1 MNVADSSVAV
11 VELVAAVKRAIVLGG
26 ISSTACDR
34 ALRVVSIQLTLNAMA
49 TRTAGGGIDLRIP
62 VLGARLRIGGSVTRH
77 DTHTLDIT
85 LVPPEPRFEV
95 RGAEVETVLLE
106 AIRTIRTVIAL
117 AADGDDP
124 FVLDTSTVELSFAI
138 TATGSISLGFDG
150 ELENELTHTLRLSLA
165 RPN

>member
-62 VLGARLRIGGSVTRH
+62 VLGARLRIGGSVTWH
-77 DTHTLDIT
+77 DTHTLDII

-95 RGAEVETVLLE
+95 RGAEV
-106 AIRTIRTVIAL
+106 
-117 AADGDDP
+117 
-124 FVLDTSTVELSFAI
+124 
-138 TATGSISLGFDG
+138 
-150 ELENELTHTLRLSLA
+150 
-165 RPN
+165 